1 MILFA
6 STNLIYKCE
15 VLGNVFFFFF
25 LETKIFS
32 PLLLV
37 VGETGGRWLGTHKLK
52 QGW

>member
-6 STNLIYKCE
+6 STNLIYKYE
-15 VLGNVFFFFF
+15 VLGNVFFFF
-25 LETKIFS
+25 LETKSFS

>member
-6 STNLIYKCE
+6 STNLIDKYE
-15 VLGNVFFFFF
+15 VLGNVFFFF
-25 LETKIFS
+25 LKTKIFF